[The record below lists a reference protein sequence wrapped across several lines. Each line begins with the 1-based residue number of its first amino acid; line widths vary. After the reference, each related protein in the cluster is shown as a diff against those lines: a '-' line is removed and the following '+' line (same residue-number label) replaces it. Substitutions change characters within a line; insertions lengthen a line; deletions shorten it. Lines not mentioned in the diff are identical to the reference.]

1 MESTKTSR
9 GFLVAIL
16 LVVVVGLTA
25 LDIYQDHVIKFQ
37 RDQLRWLMTHSIIRP
52 DVVATDPAKAAP
64 AAVPGTVKNDAAKAP
79 AANVA
84 LVPQSAKPATRAQT
98 AKP

>member
-25 LDIYQDHVIKFQ
+25 LDIYQDRVIQKQ
-37 RDQLRWLMTHSIIRP
+37 RYELRWLVTH
-52 DVVATDPAKAAP
+52 ATIHVDANSADAAKTAP
-64 AAVPGTVKNDAAKAP
+64 SASPSNAAKAP
-79 AANVA
+79 AADVA
-84 LVPQSAKPATRAQT
+84 VLPQSSKPAATAHT